1 MNKWIMIA
9 NIDLLKGFCGY
20 YDTVLDIIV
29 TDVNKDCTKFAYPCP
44 AVFNSSDSYKCKV
57 CFV

>member
-1 MNKWIMIA
+1 MIA
-9 NIDLLKGFCGY
+9 NINLLKGFCGY

-44 AVFNSSDSYKCKV
+44 VVFNSSDSYKCKV